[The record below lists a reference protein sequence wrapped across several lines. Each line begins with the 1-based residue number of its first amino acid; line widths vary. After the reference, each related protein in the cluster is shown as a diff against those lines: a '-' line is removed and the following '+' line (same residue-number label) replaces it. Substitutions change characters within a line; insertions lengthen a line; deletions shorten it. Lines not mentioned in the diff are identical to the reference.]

1 MDLLNQPKR
10 ELIINEILI
19 MRESRHANIVNFL
32 DRCVAFGQ
40 LFLRWAF
47 APQKRVCGGNS
58 SSDCRGGSRHS
69 YLVKLELWVVM
80 EYMDGGSLTDVIDH
94 NIMQEPQIAAVAK
107 QVGLSAAVRSSAAL
121 SGMSW
126 A

>member
-1 MDLLNQPKR
+1 
-10 ELIINEILI
+10 
-19 MRESRHANIVNFL
+19 
-32 DRCVAFGQ
+32 
-40 LFLRWAF
+40 
-47 APQKRVCGGNS
+47 
-58 SSDCRGGSRHS
+58 
-69 YLVKLELWVVM
+69 M

>member
-1 MDLLNQPKR
+1 MLAIKRMDLLNQPKR

-32 DRCVAFGQ
+32 DRCVLNQA
-40 LFLRWAF
+40 
-47 APQKRVCGGNS
+47 RVHVARSRGGNS
-58 SSDCRGGSRHS
+58 GGFAAYS

-107 QVGLSAAVRSSAAL
+107 QVGAL
-121 SGMSW
+121 VAHCRDSGM
-126 A
+126 ARV